1 MTDLGFDSM
10 GDELQKATE
19 EEIREVYAM
28 LDLKYEPS
36 QEEDSWKAVLFFW
49 KFFLD

>member
-1 MTDLGFDSM
+1 MERDFLFDSVA
-10 GDELQKATE
+10 DDLQKATE

-36 QEEDSWKAVLFFW
+36 QEEDS
-49 KFFLD
+49 